1 MTTDSMTSGWYYSKR
16 GDPTGQ
22 RIGPLTWE
30 QLYSLAQTG
39 QLSSDDIVWNPQLP
53 DWLLASQVP
62 GLFPA
67 AAAPAVQAPHP
78 APGQAGAVYQGRAT
92 QTAAPP
98 STARRRSSL
107 YWVVPLVVLI
117 LVGAALGAY
126 FGLRGGGNGSTGTK
140 ATWTNLN
147 PSGDVPHKRSGQSM
161 IYNPDTGKVILF
173 GGCPGATL
181 EGSTVTEQKY
191 TAFND
196 TWAYDPAANT
206 WTNLEPSGDVPSA
219 REQYSMAYDSGT
231 GKVIVFGGYDPKTG
245 YGLADTWA
253 YDPAANTWTNLNP
266 SGDALGKRWGASM
279 VYDPSSG
286 KMILF
291 GGPSGPSE
299 IGGTWAYDPAANTWT
314 NLKPSGDVPPAT
326 IFQSMIYDARD
337 KKVILFGGIGADT
350 WAYDPATNTWT
361 NLNPSGDVPSA
372 RDAHTMVYDSANG
385 RVILFGGDTGRTDT
399 SVSPNDTWAY
409 DPSANKWTE
418 RSPLGDV
425 PSGRSDYSIAYD
437 SGAGKVILFGGVGGD
452 GFTLSDTWGYGATPL
467 GGGSSAGTGITAAIN
482 ETTSPTA
489 GATTTTFAP
498 TTTTTTAE
506 TTTTTAETTTTT
518 AVLSQKWGVKAEVN
532 GLRITV
538 SVPATDKDVYATSNG
553 VRDDTMKVIMAEVV
567 LENIGSTPHV
577 YYASD
582 FTLYDTSD
590 NSYFGDD
597 EDSSGGLVGRPGL
610 RSGYL
615 QPGKKIYRWVAY
627 IVPADAAASRIE
639 YAEAEATDTQA
650 TWGYE

>member
-253 YDPAANTWTNLNP
+253 YDPAANTWTNL
-266 SGDALGKRWGASM
+266 
-279 VYDPSSG
+279 
-286 KMILF
+286 
-291 GGPSGPSE
+291 
-299 IGGTWAYDPAANTWT
+299 
-314 NLKPSGDVPPAT
+314 KPSGDVPPAT

-337 KKVILFGGIGADT
+337 KKVILFGGIGADRILNDT

-506 TTTTTAETTTTT
+506 TTTTTA
-518 AVLSQKWGVKAEVN
+518 VLSQKWGVKAEVN

>member
-196 TWAYDPAANT
+196 TWAYDPSANT

-253 YDPAANTWTNLNP
+253 YDPAA
-266 SGDALGKRWGASM
+266 
-279 VYDPSSG
+279 
-286 KMILF
+286 
-291 GGPSGPSE
+291 
-299 IGGTWAYDPAANTWT
+299 
-314 NLKPSGDVPPAT
+314 
-326 IFQSMIYDARD
+326 
-337 KKVILFGGIGADT
+337 
-350 WAYDPATNTWT
+350 NTWT